1 MSKLKIEVGQILYD
15 NSTDIKYRILFIK
28 NNRAVVCQMEVERL
42 VMNYISI
49 EDIVLKVINNELILQ
64 INESNEII
72 DIEKM
77 GEKERSK
84 YLRNKKVAEQIVKI
98 YGPDYIR
105 LSGKGSKK
113 EVALI
118 IETANISR
126 KVFWK
131 ICRRYLQSG
140 FKETALIDKKRKS
153 TNNIYNYRKKQE
165 EKS

>member
-42 VMNYISI
+42 VMN
-49 EDIVLKVINNELILQ
+49 LILQ

-165 EKS
+165 EKI